1 LINLG
6 HNRLKISR
14 NLLALAVLGVALLIA
29 GNYMGPKAKEP
40 PKVPEAPV
48 VSEGLEGYEARLA
61 RDLEGVLSQ
70 VEGAG
75 QVVVTVSL
83 KAGPEAQMA
92 GNETRTERKT
102 EERDASGGVRVT
114 TETNEQLQLA
124 MARPGGAGESPIEV
138 RTLRPEVGGV
148 LVVCDGAR
156 DPQVRA
162 SIGQAVQTLLDIP
175 AHRVMVLPRKGG
187 KSSVK

>member
-1 LINLG
+1 MINLG
-6 HNRLKISR
+6 RNRLKISR

-29 GNYMGPKAKEP
+29 GSYLSPKA
-40 PKVPEAPV
+40 EAPPQV
-48 VSEGLEGYEARLA
+48 PQVTEVSDALEGYEVRLA
-61 RDLEGVLSQ
+61 RDLERVLSQ

-75 QVVVTVSL
+75 KVVVTVSL
-83 KAGPEAQMA
+83 KAGPAAEMA

-102 EERDASGGVRVT
+102 EERDGSGGVRVT

-138 RTLRPEVGGV
+138 RTLRPEIGGV

-156 DPQVRA
+156 DPQVRV
-162 SIGQAVQTLLDIP
+162 SVGQAVQTLLHIP

-187 KSSVK
+187 KSSVE